1 MKTGARS
8 LTIAGAVALA
18 ALLARAS
25 IAESPRAPL
34 PSAYVEECG
43 SCHVAFPGRMLDAV
57 SWSAV
62 IAGLEQ
68 HFGVDAS
75 VDAKTLEP
83 IRAYLASTARSR
95 PTTANG
101 LPLLRITQ
109 TRWFTH
115 EHDEVPERFWKQPVW
130 KQPVWKQPN
139 AVKASDCAAC
149 HRSAAE
155 GSYAERSIR
164 LPDKGRAK

>member
-18 ALLARAS
+18 ALLAHAS
-25 IAESPRAPL
+25 VAESPRAPL

-57 SWSAV
+57 SWNAV
-62 IAGLEQ
+62 IGGLEQ

-95 PTTANG
+95 PTAANG

-115 EHDEVPERFWKQPVW
+115 EHDEVPERFWKQP
-130 KQPVWKQPN
+130 N

-155 GSYAERSIR
+155 GSYSERSIR
-164 LPDKGRAK
+164 LPEKGRAK

>member
-1 MKTGARS
+1 MKPGART
-8 LTIAGAVALA
+8 LNVAAAVALA
-18 ALLARAS
+18 ALLAGAS
-25 IAESPRAPL
+25 AAKSPRAPL
-34 PSAYVEECG
+34 PPAYVEECG

-95 PTTANG
+95 PTAANG
-101 LPLLRITQ
+101 VPLLRITE
-109 TRWFTH
+109 TRWFTG
-115 EHDEVPERFWKQPVW
+115 EHDEVPGRFWKE
-130 KQPVWKQPN
+130 PN
-139 AVKASDCAAC
+139 AVKPSDCAAC

-155 GSYAERSIR
+155 GNYSERSLR
-164 LPDKGRAK
+164 LPDKGKAK